1 MAYCFS
7 IADTPELRRRPWE
20 KMEAEGLTRAIIWN
34 RLRPTLLDWL
44 ELVSPSTTL
53 MGLAFDD
60 EKGGELAGALWVVP
74 SGLCGT
80 VHFVIFKG
88 CAPTV
93 CALGAR
99 LCAGFL
105 RRGRLKPCLRRSRLA
120 IGTCGRSWRRL
131 DSRRGLSVCRKP
143 ATCPR
148 RAIRNAAKT
157 WRWLSC
163 VVMK

>member
-1 MAYCFS
+1 MAYRFS
-7 IADTPELRRRPWE
+7 IADTPELRRMPWE
-20 KMEAEGLTRAIIWN
+20 KMVAEGLTRAIIWN

-60 EKGGELAGALWVVP
+60 EKCGELAGALWVVP

-80 VHFVIFKG
+80 VHFVIFNKWR
-88 CAPTV
+88 ADSV
-93 CALGAR
+93 RLGREAV
-99 LCAGFL
+99 
-105 RRGRLKPCLRRSRLA
+105 RRSRLA

-163 VVMK
+163 AVMK